1 MPKMSFEKA
10 LEQLEQIV
18 QDMETGELN
27 LENAL
32 KKFEEGMKLSK
43 FCSNKLDEIEQKINV
58 LIEQPN
64 GEIITKPF
72 EGAIDRDANGDH

>member
-1 MPKMSFEKA
+1 M
-10 LEQLEQIV
+10 EQIV
-18 QDMETGELN
+18 QDMEAGELN

-72 EGAIDRDANGDH
+72 EDTIGSDVKGDN